1 MVQANGW
8 GSNIY
13 SARTRALGIP
23 DTPKLGLATP
33 RACRKSPEIVSA
45 TSEAGGKAGFFPSSI
60 FLPSATITNSFNRL
74 YSYRSSNMG
83 AFVSV
88 PLTTA
93 LAIPLLSSYTTSL
106 NLLFFTLNWYLLL
119 LTHPPLVVELYGL
132 ALIRLLFFLLP
143 ALFFFA
149 FDVLVPSLS
158 ELIKDHGEYAL
169 PGRLSRQKRTAIV
182 TWSIIN
188 TALGVA
194 LTMGVEIVFSRGLRL
209 RSLLSVSKQ
218 LPFPWSAVQSV
229 VGGLVLRGG
238 LQYVIHRFILHN
250 PKFWVGR
257 EHVRW
262 QHSVPVPFS
271 LVAAYDH
278 PVAYLLHHWVPLYL
292 PAVLF
297 KTHLLPFLVVL
308 MVTSAEE
315 LMTYSGY
322 SVLPSAIMVKGMA
335 RRIDLHFLTKGKGN
349 FAAFGAV
356 DWVCG
361 TSVGKPVVEDLQKEW
376 DKHNMDDKVQKG
388 ADNANNLIDSIGNGV
403 KGLSKKRSGGRKA
416 SAAS

>member
-1 MVQANGW
+1 
-8 GSNIY
+8 
-13 SARTRALGIP
+13 
-23 DTPKLGLATP
+23 
-33 RACRKSPEIVSA
+33 
-45 TSEAGGKAGFFPSSI
+45 
-60 FLPSATITNSFNRL
+60 
-74 YSYRSSNMG
+74 MG
-83 AFVSV
+83 AFVSL

-119 LTHPPLVVELYGL
+119 LAHPPLFVELYGL
-132 ALIRLLFFLLP
+132 AIIRLLFFLLP
-143 ALFFFA
+143 ALVFFA
-149 FDVLVPSLS
+149 FDVFLPSLS
-158 ELIKDHGEYAL
+158 ELVKDQGQYGQ
-169 PGRLSRQKRTAIV
+169 PSRLSRKKRVTIL

-188 TALGVA
+188 TVLSVA
-194 LTMGVEIVFSRGLRL
+194 LTMGVEILLSRVLKF

-218 LPFPWSAVQSV
+218 LPFPWSAVKTI
-229 VGGLVLRGG
+229 VGGLFLRGI
-238 LQYVIHRFILHN
+238 LQYVIHRFVLHN
-250 PKFWVGR
+250 PKFYIGR

-262 QHSVPVPFS
+262 QHSVPIPFS

-278 PVAYLLHHWVPLYL
+278 PAAYLLHHWVPLYL
-292 PAVLF
+292 PALLF

-322 SVLPSAIMVKGMA
+322 SMLPSAVMVKGMA

-356 DWVCG
+356 DWICG

-376 DKHNMDDKVQKG
+376 VKHNMDDKVQKG
-388 ADNANNLIDSIGNGV
+388 ADNAGDLMESIGNGV
-403 KGLSKKRSGGRKA
+403 KGLTKKKSGGRKA